1 MNGACNGNFF
11 FAPPPWGPGEGSNG
25 HISFNYKL
33 MCLYFH
39 LGYVKRSYYLILKR
53 CTALSAYIAVG
64 SSGRRRRGTGG
75 GHRRR
80 HRVVVALVS

>member
-1 MNGACNGNFF
+1 MSLRNDIMRISVLRLITDIRIELQ
-11 FAPPPWGPGEGSNG
+11 APVLILPPW
-25 HISFNYKL
+25 I
-33 MCLYFH
+33 CQ
-39 LGYVKRSYYLILKR
+39 KRSYYLILKG

-64 SSGRRRRGTGG
+64 SSGSGRRRGGSGG